1 MTSPRPSAA
10 AVALACLCLCACAS
24 DHDQPYRPPSRP
36 DKPRPTIFI
45 SPAGQP
51 FHAAAGQPYPV
62 VQWFAQ
68 VDQNHDGRITRQEFR
83 DDFEAFFRTLDAN
96 HDGVIDS
103 FEMDDYE
110 QKVAPEI
117 LSVLERP
124 GVEPPSAQDSDG
136 QDDGQ
141 TGGIRQIG
149 GEHRHRADGGAPS
162 GAGADARNSSAKLS
176 VLGAYAY
183 SLLNVSEPI
192 ASADADFDGK
202 VTLSEFMAAADRRFD
217 LLDPKGVGYLTL
229 ATLPRTPDQV
239 AVEGRKPKAP

>member
-1 MTSPRPSAA
+1 MTSPRTSAA
-10 AVALACLCLCACAS
+10 AVGLACLCLCACAS
-24 DHDQPYRPPSRP
+24 DHDPPYQPPSRP

-68 VDQNHDGRITRQEFR
+68 ADENKDGRITRQEFR
-83 DDFEAFFRTLDAN
+83 DDFAAFFRTLDAN

-110 QKVAPEI
+110 HKVAPEI

-124 GVEPPSAQDSDG
+124 GVDPPSSPDG
-136 QDDGQ
+136 QD
-141 TGGIRQIG
+141 GGIREIG
-149 GEHRHRADGGAPS
+149 GDRRHRMGGDATA
-162 GAGADARNSSAKLS
+162 GGGADARNSSAKLS

-183 SLLNVSEPI
+183 SLLNISEPI
-192 ASADADFDGK
+192 SSADADFDGK
-202 VTLSEFMAAADRRFD
+202 VTLSEFLTASDRRFD
-217 LLDPKGVGYLTL
+217 LLDPKATGYLTL
-229 ATLPRTPDQV
+229 SSLPRTPDQV
-239 AVEGRKPKAP
+239 AVEGRKPKTP